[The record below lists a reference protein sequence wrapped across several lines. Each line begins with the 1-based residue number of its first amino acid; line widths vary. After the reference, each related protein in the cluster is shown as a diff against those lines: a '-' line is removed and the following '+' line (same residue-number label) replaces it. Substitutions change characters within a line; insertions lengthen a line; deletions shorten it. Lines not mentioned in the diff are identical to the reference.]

1 MNITDLNV
9 KNLARLSC
17 IELNDEQAQHTLT
30 QLNGILALISP
41 LDNINVGDEKPMVY
55 PRCGEEP
62 INLRLR
68 DDMARPTAT
77 NSQRD
82 TLMSNAPAKSDGLF
96 LVPTVIE

>member
-17 IELNDEQAQHTLT
+17 VELSDEQAQHTLT
-30 QLNGILALISP
+30 QLNDILALISP
-41 LDNINVGDEKPMVY
+41 LHTINVGDTKPMVY
-55 PRCGEEP
+55 PKCGEKSL
-62 INLRLR
+62 NLRLR
-68 DDMARPTAT
+68 DDIARPTAT
-77 NSQRD
+77 ESERD